1 VHAQGVKQ
9 EMLSKAARKP
19 WLLLLLF
26 PVGVAPLLAGI
37 GVASDGAGVAMAS
50 LPILAVA
57 SFLLLGILSCVFFLD
72 GEPD

>member
-1 VHAQGVKQ
+1 
-9 EMLSKAARKP
+9 MLTKAARKP

-37 GVASDGAGVAMAS
+37 GVAADGAGVAIAS

-57 SFLLLGILSCVFFLD
+57 SFLLLGILACVFFLD
-72 GEPD
+72 EEPA